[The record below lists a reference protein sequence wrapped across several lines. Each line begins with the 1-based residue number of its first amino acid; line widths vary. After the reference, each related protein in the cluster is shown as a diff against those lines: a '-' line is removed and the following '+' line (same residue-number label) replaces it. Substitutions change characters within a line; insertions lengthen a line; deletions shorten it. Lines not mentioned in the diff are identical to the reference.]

1 MCHWMLAE
9 ESAQVRNHLEGVAFD
24 VDTKHSIRKI
34 RIAVAAP
41 TSSRKGVELA
51 VDESD
56 IRRSIRISRGQAGLP

>member
-1 MCHWMLAE
+1 MRHWMVLE
-9 ESAQVRNHLEGVAFD
+9 KSAQVRHHFERVALY
-24 VDTKHSIRKI
+24 VYAKNSVGKL

-56 IRRSIRISRGQAGLP
+56 ISRSIRISGG